1 MNEAFPITLLPG
13 KYEPRGNV
21 FTLDSWAHVGAY
33 LRWAIQEFNG
43 PKDTLPGFVPCP
55 LVRGYRCEENTQPSS
70 VLVLDCDKL
79 THGQFARVLSALPQI
94 DSYLYTSPSDDP
106 AREPRKA
113 RIVIRPDRPVAPAE
127 TWEVRRGLAK
137 ALGVE
142 GDPKC
147 EHASCFFYVGGQT
160 PRQLWAFAPGLA
172 LSVDG
177 VKAYVSDEDRAKKR
191 AAEEARA
198 SGDVFELPDA
208 RDLTDLEIAACVE
221 AFERFGV
228 PGSKHATL
236 FRLGSFAASRGWSQ
250 ASTLDVAERLL
261 DRWANVRD
269 RRAGLKAVRDG
280 AREKYLGPNGGAG
293 FYGLLEV
300 AAQAGLNTF
309 NLRADLNQLPNP
321 ARDALARETDQLTQR
336 FAAAR

>member
-1 MNEAFPITLLPG
+1 MNNTFPITLLPA
-13 KYEPRGNV
+13 KYEPQGNV
-21 FTLDSWAHVGAY
+21 FTLDSWAHVGGY
-33 LRWAIQEFNG
+33 LQWAIQEFTG
-43 PKDTLPGFVPCP
+43 PKDKLPGFVPCP
-55 LVRGYRCEENTQPSS
+55 LVNGYRNDDNATASS

-79 THGQFARVLSALPQI
+79 THAQFARVLSALPQI

-106 AREPRKA
+106 AREPRKV
-113 RIVIRPDRPVAPAE
+113 RIVMRPSRPVLPSE

-142 GDPKC
+142 GDSKC
-147 EHASCFFYVGGQT
+147 EHASCFFYVGGET
-160 PRQLWAFAPGLA
+160 PRQFWAFTPGLV
-172 LSVDG
+172 LSVDEI
-177 VKAYVSDEDRAKKR
+177 KAFVSDEERAKKR
-191 AAEEARA
+191 AADEARA
-198 SGDVFELPDA
+198 SGDVFERPDA
-208 RDLTDLEIAACVE
+208 RDLTELEIAACVE
-221 AFERFGV
+221 AFEPFGV

-236 FRLGSFAASRGWSQ
+236 FRLGSFGASRGWSQ
-250 ASTLDVAERLL
+250 ASTHDVAERLL
-261 DRWANVRD
+261 DRWENVKD